1 MIGFKLK
8 VLVAD
13 DSKLVHD
20 VFQQISAHSP
30 IPFDVI
36 SAEDGQQTWEI
47 LTKGGVHLAFI
58 DVNMPEMSGMDAVGK
73 ARIAGNKTFVTLMS
87 ANANQRR
94 MQLALN
100 LRVYE
105 FLAKP
110 FSPNDVIAI
119 LKTYCRVTAPSNALV
134 VDDSATVRRIV
145 AKVFANSIFNI
156 DVTEA
161 ADGESALAQCDEGEF
176 DVVFLDCNMPGLP
189 GTQTLERL
197 LERDPG
203 VKVIMISGERNE
215 ERRKWAMDRGAF
227 AFLYKPFNAADIDRE
242 LHELFGLRRPLLAGV
257 EPLRLARSPINAP
270 AEVDWKAAAIATS

>member
-20 VFQQISAHSP
+20 VFNQIAAHSP

-36 SAEDGQQTWEI
+36 SAEDGQQTWDA
-47 LTKGGVHLAFI
+47 LNKGGVHLAFI
-58 DVNMPEMSGMDAVGK
+58 DVNMPQMSGMEAVNK
-73 ARIAGNKTFVTLMS
+73 ARTSGNKTFVTLMS

-94 MQLALN
+94 MQLAQQ

-105 FLAKP
+105 FLGKP
-110 FSPNDVIAI
+110 FAAEDVLGI
-119 LKTYCRVTAPSNALV
+119 LKTYCRVTVPSNALV
-134 VDDSATVRRIV
+134 VDDSQTVRRIIK
-145 AKVFANSIFNI
+145 KVLANSIFNI

-161 ADGESALAQCDEGEF
+161 GDGHSALDHCDNGEF

-189 GTQTLERL
+189 GTHTLERL

-215 ERRKWAMDRGAF
+215 ERRKWALDRGAF

-242 LHELFGLRRPLLAGV
+242 LHALFGLRRPLLAGV
-257 EPLRLARSPINAP
+257 EPMRFARAADHAP
-270 AEVDWKAAAIATS
+270 AEVNWS